1 MLNGSIRTLM
11 RAVVMAVLVVAAL
24 DTSSGQEMFSRGQN
38 IAPVFEGWEENPDG
52 TFDIVFGYFNR
63 NVDEHLSIPVGPDN
77 SLDPVG
83 PDQGQPTYFL
93 PRRNH
98 FVFRVRVPKDF
109 GKKEL
114 VWTLTVHGK
123 TERAYA
129 SLRPEYLIDDE
140 IMMLNVADIRG
151 GEAGNQRP
159 VVRVEGATRRTAR
172 VGEPLLLEAFAS
184 DDGRPKPR
192 PAPAPSSAVGSS
204 LGLRVAWFVYRG
216 PGEHVTFDPPQFK
229 TYPDYRRDSPW
240 TEGWKPPPL
249 PPDGKFP
256 VRATFGVPGTYVV
269 RVMAHDG
276 GLSSTAD
283 VTITVD

>member
-1 MLNGSIRTLM
+1 
-11 RAVVMAVLVVAAL
+11 MAALIVAAL
-24 DTSSGQEMFSRGQN
+24 DTGSAQEMFARGRN
-38 IAPVFEGWEENPDG
+38 IAPVFEGWEENADG

-63 NVDEHLSIPVGPDN
+63 NYDEHLNLPVGPN
-77 SLDPVG
+77 NNLDPGG

-114 VWTLTVHGK
+114 VWTLTANGK

-140 IMMLNVADIRG
+140 IMMLNIADIRG

-159 VVRVEGATRRTAR
+159 VVTVEGATRRAVK
-172 VGEPLLLEAFAS
+172 VGEPLPMTAVAS

-192 PAPAPSSAVGSS
+192 PAPAPSSAIGSS

-216 PGEHVTFDPPQFK
+216 PGDQVTFDPPQFK

-240 TEGWKPPPL
+240 TEGWTPPPL
-249 PPDGKFP
+249 TGDGRFP
-256 VRATFGVPGTYVV
+256 VRATFALPGTYVL

-276 GLSSTAD
+276 GLAATQD
-283 VTITVD
+283 VTVVVN

>member
-1 MLNGSIRTLM
+1 M
-11 RAVVMAVLVVAAL
+11 RAVLMAVLIVAAL
-24 DTSSGQEMFSRGQN
+24 DTGSGQEMFSRGQN

-63 NVDEHLSIPVGPDN
+63 NVDEHLHIPVGPNN
-77 SLDPVG
+77 SLDPGG
-83 PDQGQPTYFL
+83 PDHGQPTWFL

-114 VWTLTVHGK
+114 VWTLTANGK

-129 SLRPEYLIDDE
+129 TLRPEYLIDDE

-159 VVRVEGATRRTAR
+159 VLRVEGAARRTAK
-172 VGEPLLLEAFAS
+172 VGEPVLLDAFAS

-192 PAPAPSSAVGSS
+192 PAPPPSSAIGSS

-216 PGEHVTFDPPQFK
+216 PGEQVTFDPPQFK

-240 TEGWKPPPL
+240 AEGWMPPAV
-249 PPDGKFP
+249 PPDGRFP
-256 VRATFGVPGTYVV
+256 VRATFKVPGTYVV

-276 GLSSTAD
+276 GLAATQD
-283 VTITVD
+283 VTVVVN

>member
-1 MLNGSIRTLM
+1 M

-63 NVDEHLSIPVGPDN
+63 NVDEHLYIPVGPNN
-77 SLDPVG
+77 SLDPAG

-98 FVFRVRVPKDF
+98 VVFRVRVPKDF

-114 VWTLTVHGK
+114 VWTLTAHGK

-159 VVRVEGATRRTAR
+159 VVRVEGATRRTAK
-172 VGEPLLLEAFAS
+172 VGRPLLLEAFAS

-276 GLSSTAD
+276 GLSSTED
-283 VTITVD
+283 VTITVE